1 MADGLKDKKTY
12 YLETSAFLT
21 GVNIVEKGPKKIDEV
36 VPKAAEINFCYG
48 KLNDEINNLGQR
60 IADVIKDHENDFF
73 VAFKN
78 KMYAIMKEM
87 RELKEKASAERHKAK
102 QEARLINLEKER
114 DWFRRE
120 ALKLDKM
127 CKDHKRILAKLKATL
142 ENIEEDRDFF
152 QEQLFNAKKVN
163 KALLMELEKYKSQ
176 MVSQDGT
183 AALRLGFSQPLAL
196 EDESKFRSTTLKHQ
210 DSTSNL
216 KA

>member
-1 MADGLKDKKTY
+1 M
-12 YLETSAFLT
+12 
-21 GVNIVEKGPKKIDEV
+21 
-36 VPKAAEINFCYG
+36 
-48 KLNDEINNLGQR
+48 
-60 IADVIKDHENDFF
+60 IKDHENDFF

-87 RELKEKASAERHKAK
+87 RELKEKASSERHKAK

-127 CKDHKRILAKLKATL
+127 CKDHKRILNKLKATL

-163 KALLMELEKYKSQ
+163 KALLMELDKYKSSL
-176 MVSQDGT
+176 VSGD
-183 AALRLGFSQPLAL
+183 ALAL
-196 EDESKFRSTTLKHQ
+196 
-210 DSTSNL
+210 TSSMGIGGGSMKLPYNSS
-216 KA
+216 